1 MMEYDVEEL
10 EELKRKLNITIPE
23 EEVSK
28 RVNDAYK
35 QLNREMKMPGFRPGK
50 IPQKVLEKQVPM
62 QSFGQMFQDLM
73 QEYYEEA
80 LHKTGLRPTGQ
91 PEIDHAGLQ
100 DIKKNEPLKFSVI
113 LDIKPEIK
121 IKNYKGLK
129 FKKKEAV
136 ITDEE
141 IEETLGKVLSRH
153 GSLEVMPSDYAAAK
167 WDILK
172 IDFQGFFADQ
182 PMENEKADDF
192 ELRIGEKKMLD
203 GFEEQLIGHKAGEE
217 FEIKV
222 ILPPN
227 WNNKTRRI
235 NFPIPGAN
243 EEQED
248 DRATF
253 KIKLKEIKQLSLPE
267 LTIEIAKREGFD
279 SIDELRRGIKV
290 DLQNHKDQQEELKVK
305 EDIFNIL
312 VKESDVMPP
321 ESIIEREL
329 KFMIEG
335 TKFQIAQ
342 SGMKIEDSGF
352 EPEKAEKEWRE
363 KAIFNTKGYMALES
377 IAQVENIHIT
387 QQDMEAEY
395 ELLAEQTKQKVEDIQ
410 KRIMSNPDSLNQ
422 TTTKLLGQ
430 KTMTFIYS
438 NCEFEYY
445 KEEPKKD

>member
-1 MMEYDVEEL
+1 MVTDKEL
-10 EELKRKLNITIPE
+10 EET
-23 EEVSK
+23 
-28 RVNDAYK
+28 
-35 QLNREMKMPGFRPGK
+35 
-50 IPQKVLEKQVPM
+50 LE
-62 QSFGQMFQDLM
+62 
-73 QEYYEEA
+73 
-80 LHKTGLRPTGQ
+80 
-91 PEIDHAGLQ
+91 
-100 DIKKNEPLKFSVI
+100 
-113 LDIKPEIK
+113 
-121 IKNYKGLK
+121 
-129 FKKKEAV
+129 
-136 ITDEE
+136 
-141 IEETLGKVLSRH
+141 KVLSRH
-153 GSLEVMPSDYAAAK
+153 GSLEVMPPDYKAAK

-172 IDFQGFFADQ
+172 IDFQGFVEDQ

-203 GFEEQLIGHKAGEE
+203 GFEDQLIGHKAGEE

-227 WNNKTRRI
+227 WNNKTRRMS
-235 NFPIPGAN
+235 FPIPGAN

-267 LTIEIAKREGFD
+267 LTTEIAKREGFD
-279 SIDELRRGIKV
+279 TVDDLRRAIKV
-290 DLQNHKDQQEELKVK
+290 DLQSHKDQQEELKIK
-305 EDIFNIL
+305 EDIFNML
-312 VKESDVMPP
+312 VKQSDVMPP

-335 TKFQIAQ
+335 MKFQIAQ

-352 EPEKAEKEWRE
+352 EQEKAEKEWRE

-377 IAQVENIHIT
+377 IAQAENIHIT

-395 ELLAEQTKQKVEDIQ
+395 ELLAEQTKQKVEEIQ

-430 KTMTFIYS
+430 KTMNFIYS
-438 NCEFEYY
+438 NCEFEFY
-445 KEEPKKD
+445 KEEPK